1 MTKIKANEILEN
13 VTSKGL
19 FSVIVFYRSPITNT
33 VEERHIYADA
43 NSEVWAIADLW
54 KKNYKDLGF
63 DFLIYVNKSIEYSND
78 YYAFEFD
85 E

>member
-1 MTKIKANEILEN
+1 M
-13 VTSKGL
+13 
-19 FSVIVFYRSPITNT
+19 IVFYRSPITNT